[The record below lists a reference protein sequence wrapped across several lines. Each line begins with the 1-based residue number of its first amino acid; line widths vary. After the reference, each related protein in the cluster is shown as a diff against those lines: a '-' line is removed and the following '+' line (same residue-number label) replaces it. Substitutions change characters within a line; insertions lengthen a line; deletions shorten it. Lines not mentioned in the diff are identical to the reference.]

1 MRTLETDNQSPT
13 ERDWEPCTKGE
24 ELAFWLL
31 IAGLVGLLVTIGS
44 LIRNAFTG
52 A

>member
-1 MRTLETDNQSPT
+1 MPPVNQTSQ
-13 ERDWEPCTKGE
+13 EDWEPCTKGE

>member
-1 MRTLETDNQSPT
+1 MINNHPET
-13 ERDWEPCTKGE
+13 DWEPCTKGE